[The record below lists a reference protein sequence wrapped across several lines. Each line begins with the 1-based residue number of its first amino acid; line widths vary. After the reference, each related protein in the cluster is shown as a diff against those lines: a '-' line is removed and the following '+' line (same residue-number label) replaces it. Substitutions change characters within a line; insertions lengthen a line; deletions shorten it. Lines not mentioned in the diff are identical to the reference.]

1 MAYHTI
7 LVHLDTGPTCAA
19 RTELAAGLAREH
31 GGHLT
36 GLAPTGRAQIP
47 IDIASTLL
55 EPGFLV
61 ASNHHL
67 RVRAG
72 LACEEFSALAA
83 AAKVGSFEALVDED
97 DHAASVIAR
106 ACGADLLVVGQTE
119 RDAPVGVVNRD
130 LPEQVALGS
139 GRPVLVVPFAG
150 RFEAI
155 GQRVLVAWNHSREA
169 ARAVA
174 DALPL
179 LKRAQRVTVLTQ
191 RAADAPAPGMHGLEA
206 WLARHGV
213 KAVFAHEVS
222 ELDVGNRLLSRASDL
237 DIDLIVMGCYGHSRL
252 TERIL
257 GGATRTML
265 EQMTVPVLFAH

>member
-7 LVHLDTGPTCAA
+7 LVHLDSSPSCAA
-19 RTELAAGLAREH
+19 RTELAARLAREH
-31 GGHLT
+31 GSHLI
-36 GLAPTGRAQIP
+36 GLAPTGQVQIP

-61 ASNHHL
+61 ASNHQL

-72 LACEEFSALAA
+72 LACEEFNALAA
-83 AAKVGSFEALVDED
+83 AANVASFEVLVDED

-106 ACGADLLVVGQTE
+106 ACGADLVVVGQTE
-119 RDAPVGVVNRD
+119 RDAPLGVVNRD

-150 RFEAI
+150 RFGAI
-155 GQRVLVAWNHSREA
+155 GQRVLVAWNNRREA
-169 ARAVA
+169 VRAMA

-191 RAADAPAPGMHGLEA
+191 RAPDAPAPALQRLEA

-213 KAVFAHEVS
+213 KAVCAHEVS

-237 DIDLIVMGCYGHSRL
+237 DIDLIVMGCYRHSRL
-252 TERIL
+252 SERVL